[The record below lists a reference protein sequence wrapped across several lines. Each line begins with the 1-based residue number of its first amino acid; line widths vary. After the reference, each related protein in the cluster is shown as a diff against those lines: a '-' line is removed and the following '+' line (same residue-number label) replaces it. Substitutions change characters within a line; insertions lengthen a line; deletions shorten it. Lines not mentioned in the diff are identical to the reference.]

1 MESCELRLI
10 FEMFFFLGVLKQ
22 RIKAILNAN
31 FSRTEKLLNAWNLSK
46 FSKSRNC
53 NLTFLN
59 EECFETI
66 QRFQWESNQKY
77 ASKVASESSN

>member
-1 MESCELRLI
+1 MESCERRLI

-22 RIKAILNAN
+22 RIKTILDAI
-31 FSRTEKLLNAWNLSK
+31 FSRTEELLDALNLSK

-66 QRFQWESNQKY
+66 ERFQRGGNQKY
-77 ASKVASESSN
+77 GSKVASESSN